1 LRIKRPIPNKNEIKA
16 VIMTKV
22 STLAGFVEM
31 PRIREVIILIRV
43 IPPIKISVTANIF
56 MIFLV
61 KVINPW
67 PSLRD

>member
-1 LRIKRPIPNKNEIKA
+1 MRIKRPIPNKNDIKD
-16 VIMTKV
+16 VMITNT
-22 STLAGFVEM
+22 STLSGFVELA
-31 PRIREVIILIRV
+31 RISEVVTLIKV
-43 IPPIKISVTANIF
+43 IPPIKISITANIF